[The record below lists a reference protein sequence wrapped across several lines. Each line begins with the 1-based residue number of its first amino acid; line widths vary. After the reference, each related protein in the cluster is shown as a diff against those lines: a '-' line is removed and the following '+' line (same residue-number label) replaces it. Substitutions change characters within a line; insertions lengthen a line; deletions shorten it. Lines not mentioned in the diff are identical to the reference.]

1 MKYLIANIP
10 PDDISKYAKEVSSDI
25 SNTFQVA
32 DSHER
37 IPPHFT
43 LQPPFV
49 ADDEGIAQVDSVIRA
64 VTQKYQPAPVDIFG
78 FGTFS
83 NRVLFLVAAESEKV
97 TEITE
102 VLLDRLAELPFI
114 SEREYPEVN
123 FHITVARPKSDEEM
137 QEMLSYSEKAYT
149 PHFTFGFKNI
159 TLLKKSDEN
168 SDWKIDSVYP
178 IV

>member
-10 PDDISKYAKEVSSDI
+10 PDEISDYAKEVSSDI
-25 SNTFQVA
+25 SKTFGVA

-49 ADDEGIAQVDSVIRA
+49 TDDDGLTQVDAVIRH
-64 VTQKYQPAPVDIFG
+64 VTRTYQPAPVDMFG

-83 NRVLFLVAAESEKV
+83 NRVLYLAAAESEKV
-97 TEITE
+97 AETTGI
-102 VLLDRLAELPFI
+102 LLEKLAGLSFI
-114 SEREYPEVN
+114 SERQYPELN

-137 QEMLSYSEKAYT
+137 QEILSYVQKTYT
-149 PHFTFGFKNI
+149 PHFTFAFKNL
-159 TLLKKSDEN
+159 TLLRKSDEN